1 MAEPQ
6 TKQETKPKR
15 RWDPIVKLT
24 HWGIMVAVIA
34 NALVTEEGSGWHIW
48 AGYGLFALL
57 LLRVL
62 WGLIGPPS
70 ARFSSFPPSLTRAAG
85 HLGYIRHGERISHPS
100 HNGLGALMAYA
111 VWACLGVIVATGVAM
126 SGPPPTNPG
135 AAEPDREYSAAVSS
149 QYEEEGNEENES
161 EEVLEEVHEIAVD
174 VLYALIA
181 LHLLGVLFEP
191 RRSGR
196 EVIGAMLPGGNRKR
210 S

>member
-1 MAEPQ
+1 
-6 TKQETKPKR
+6 
-15 RWDPIVKLT
+15 
-24 HWGIMVAVIA
+24 
-34 NALVTEEGSGWHIW
+34 
-48 AGYGLFALL
+48 
-57 LLRVL
+57 
-62 WGLIGPPS
+62 
-70 ARFSSFPPSLTRAAG
+70 
-85 HLGYIRHGERISHPS
+85 
-100 HNGLGALMAYA
+100 MAYA

-181 LHLLGVLFEP
+181 LHLLGVLFET